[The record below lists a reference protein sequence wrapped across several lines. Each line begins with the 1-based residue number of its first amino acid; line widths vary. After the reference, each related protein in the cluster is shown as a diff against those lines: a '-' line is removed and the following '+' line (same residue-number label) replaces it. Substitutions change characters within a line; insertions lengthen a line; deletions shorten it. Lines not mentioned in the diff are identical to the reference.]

1 MASTA
6 DTTGQHVHTL
16 LAAHSKRLV
25 KLHPQVL
32 EDRDPEPL
40 HQMRV
45 AMRRLRTCLI
55 QFAPALDL
63 PAGVSAQRLARSGR
77 RLGLARD
84 LDVLRERLDTRLLP
98 RLSDAETRQLKPVFK
113 RLKRERRDAQH
124 ELRSELHSGRYL
136 KLLQALQGWLR
147 DPSFTPLGEQPLSDW
162 LPEWQWPWLGTLLLH
177 PAWWLTD
184 GTGAEEQELL
194 HELRKG
200 IKGARYRLE
209 NLQPASGDTALS
221 WVERLKRAQELL
233 GDLHDLAVLRDA
245 IEQQLPQTLATQMP
259 ELHALLV
266 EQQGSSW
273 SGWRALAPHLLDPGE
288 RRQLLLGLLQ
298 DQANSSPQRATV

>member
-1 MASTA
+1 MANGASS
-6 DTTGQHVHTL
+6 TGQHVHAL
-16 LAAHSKRLV
+16 LATHSKRLV

-32 EDRDPEPL
+32 DDRDPEPL

-45 AMRRLRTCLI
+45 AMRRLRTCLT
-55 QFAPALDL
+55 QFAPALVL
-63 PAGVSAQRLARSGR
+63 PAGVSAQRLTRSGR

-98 RLSDAETRQLKPVFK
+98 HLSEAETRQLKPMFK
-113 RLKRERRDAQH
+113 QLKRERRDAQH
-124 ELRSELHSGRYL
+124 ELRRELHSGRYL

-147 DPSFTPLGEQPLSDW
+147 DPRFTPLGEQPLSDW

-184 GTGAEEQELL
+184 GTGAAEQELL
-194 HELRKG
+194 HDLRKG

-209 NLQPASGDTALS
+209 NLLPASGDTARR
-221 WVERLKRAQELL
+221 WVERLKQAQELL

-245 IEQQLPQTLATQMP
+245 IEQQLPQNLPSQMP
-259 ELHALLV
+259 GLHGLLA
-266 EQQGSSW
+266 EQHASSW
-273 SGWRALAPHLLDPGE
+273 SSWRVLGPSLLEPGE

-298 DQANSSPQRATV
+298 DQANSSL